1 MQHTKYLILGAGIS
15 GLAFAYEQRSD
26 DYLILEKETVPGGL
40 CRSFYAPGFV
50 WDVAGHFFHF
60 HSDQTKAFVKQML
73 DGVELCNVTKCAKV
87 FYADR
92 YLNAPFQ
99 YNIHQLPHD
108 EFMQCLTDLYFANGL
123 DDAPSFKSF
132 VRQKFGAGI
141 SDKFLIPYNEKLYA
155 CDLDELERD
164 SMGKFLPK
172 LTFDMLMTFYHG
184 QKGTTYNDFFL
195 YPRQGTMQLVNSY
208 LNHLDTSRIHL
219 GEPVSAIDTDAK
231 TVTTSKGTYSYDH
244 LVSTIP
250 LNRFIDFAHC
260 GDSSLLHSNK
270 IVVLNLGFDLPSR
283 DKEVNWVYFPGD
295 EIFYRVGFYNNI
307 APRPNLSLYVEIG
320 CRSDE
325 QVDIDRLIQQTL
337 VDLKRVRI
345 TDDHQLISHHA
356 IVVEPAYVH
365 ITGQSKAE
373 TQRVIDAMRQRDV
386 HMVGRYA
393 RWEYSAIDDSIE
405 QAQQLAQTLSPT
417 SR

>member
-1 MQHTKYLILGAGIS
+1 MHNVKYLILGGGIS
-15 GLAFAYEQRSD
+15 GLAFAYQKRHD
-26 DYLILEKETVPGGL
+26 DYLVIEKESMPGGL

-60 HSDQTKAFVKQML
+60 HSEQTRQFVKQML
-73 DGVELCNVTKCAKV
+73 EGVELCNVTKCAKV
-87 FYADR
+87 FYGDR

-99 YNIHQLPHD
+99 YNIHQLPPD
-108 EFMQCLTDLYFANGL
+108 EFLQCLTDLYFAN
-123 DDAPSFKSF
+123 DADNAPSFKSF

-195 YPRQGTMQLVNSY
+195 YPKDGTMQLVNSY
-208 LNHLDTSRIHL
+208 MKHLATERIHL
-219 GEPVSAIDTDAK
+219 GESVVEIDTDSK
-231 TVTTSKGTYSYDH
+231 TVTTDRGSYHYDH
-244 LVSTIP
+244 LISTLP
-250 LNRFIDFAHC
+250 LNRFIDMAHC
-260 GDSSLLHSNK
+260 GDSHLLHSNK

-295 EIFYRVGFYNNI
+295 EVFYRVGFYNNI
-307 APRPNLSLYVEIG
+307 APREKMSLYVEIG
-320 CRSDE
+320 LRSDE
-325 QVDIDRLIQQTL
+325 PVDIDRLLQRTL
-337 VDLKRVRI
+337 VDLRRVHI
-345 TDDHQLISHHA
+345 TDQHQLVSHHA
-356 IVVEPAYVH
+356 IIVEPAYVH
-365 ITGQSKAE
+365 ITHDSKAE
-373 TQRVIDAMRQRDV
+373 TQRVIESMRRQSV
-386 HMVGRYA
+386 YMVGRYA

-405 QAQQLAQTLSPT
+405 QAQELSAQLG
-417 SR
+417 